1 MFAAPDRADPVLV
14 VEQLHV
20 QRGEVEEVGSEG
32 DEPHVE
38 RDTEQDD
45 GQRHSQETKPAHS
58 HRTLAWVTLGRPSHL
73 VQFKLIHSALSQS
86 LEMYHVWLLY

>member
-38 RDTEQDD
+38 RDTEEDD
-45 GQRHSQETKPAHS
+45 GERDSQYTKPAHS
-58 HRTLAWVTLGRPSHL
+58 HRTLTWVTSG
-73 VQFKLIHSALSQS
+73 
-86 LEMYHVWLLY
+86 